1 MKSFKSL
8 LIEASYAG
16 NLGLMEL
23 LKFHQLATKE
33 QSDKVKEL
41 IAKNQHIDA
50 WAIVQNVSGTKLQ
63 GKQFNESTESSD
75 LYPIEEGPLQ
85 KKRRETGGYQLM
97 TIDAQKFKNKF
108 EQQHSEPLNWNQ
120 HRLERLRELYHDGVK
135 INDHPLVGIN
145 HLNKVDVTDGRHRIT
160 HAAELGKNIQVAIHP
175 DDIQKMREHLK

>member
-41 IAKNQHIDA
+41 IAKNRHIDA

-63 GKQFNESTESSD
+63 GKQFNESTESSTD
-75 LYPIEEGPLQ
+75 TTVSIAVTSLHSV
-85 KKRRETGGYQLM
+85 
-97 TIDAQKFKNKF
+97 
-108 EQQHSEPLNWNQ
+108 QQS
-120 HRLERLRELYHDGVK
+120 HRLF
-135 INDHPLVGIN
+135 
-145 HLNKVDVTDGRHRIT
+145 
-160 HAAELGKNIQVAIHP
+160 
-175 DDIQKMREHLK
+175 